1 MAFSSSG
8 EPESFVRPS
17 AILPRPLSDTQNK
30 PETDGAPGFSSL
42 SKDPALNSPHDS
54 RRFSRPRKRRHRL
67 LYEKRI
73 ALFAILAALP
83 GVAFGTILI
92 WTHDW
97 TRDVKISFTVL
108 EFFLW
113 LVLTLALL
121 DQIVRPLQTLTNVVG
136 ALREEDYSF
145 RARGAAPN
153 DALGELA
160 LEINSLADI
169 LTEQRLQTIEATAL
183 LRRVVDE
190 IDAPLFTFDP
200 DHALRLMNAAGERL
214 LQQPSARLL
223 GKTASELGLN
233 ACFEARNETLVS
245 LPYSVP
251 NARWMVRRSS
261 FRQNGVPH
269 TLIVLSDVSRALREE
284 ERSAWQKLIRV
295 LGHELNNSLAPIISI
310 AGSLAS
316 RLPLPELPEAQN
328 ADFQRG
334 LNIIESRTASLH
346 RFLQSYRRLAQMPSP
361 ALQPIA
367 LRPLMERVAALETR
381 LNVEISPGPDLVLMI
396 DPDLI
401 EQMLINLVRNAVD
414 AALEQ
419 AQSAQTG
426 SESTPPLVMM
436 RWEQSDR
443 TVVLMVEDNGIG
455 LLNPSNTFVP
465 FYTTKPGGSGI
476 GLVLSQQIAEA
487 HGASIE
493 LANRQNARGCLVKV
507 TLPYRQSVRG

>member
-1 MAFSSSG
+1 M
-8 EPESFVRPS
+8 
-17 AILPRPLSDTQNK
+17 T
-30 PETDGAPGFSSL
+30 TDSTRNADSQP
-42 SKDPALNSPHDS
+42 PAALNLPPPIAENLAS
-54 RRFSRPRKRRHRL
+54 RAPRKQRFGL

-73 ALFAILAALP
+73 ALFALLASLP
-83 GVAFGTILI
+83 GLGFGTTLI

-97 TRDVKISFTVL
+97 SRSTKISLTGL
-108 EFFLW
+108 ELLLW

-121 DQIVRPLQTLTNVVG
+121 DQIVRPLQTLANVVG

-145 RARGAAPN
+145 RARGAAPD

-183 LRRVVDE
+183 LRRVVEE

-200 DHALRLMNAAGERL
+200 AHVLRLVNAAGERL
-214 LQQPSARLL
+214 LQQPAARLL
-223 GKTASELGLN
+223 GKTASELELN
-233 ACFEARNETLVS
+233 ACFEAVNETLVA
-245 LPYSVP
+245 LPYSAP
-251 NARWMVRRSS
+251 NARWMLRKSS

-310 AGSLAS
+310 AGSLSS
-316 RLPLPELPEAQN
+316 RLPLEELPEAQN

-334 LNIIESRTASLH
+334 LNIIESRTAALH

-361 ALQPIA
+361 SLKPIE
-367 LRPLMERVAALETR
+367 LRPLIERVAVLETR
-381 LNVEISPGPDLVLMI
+381 LKVEILPGDDLTLMI

-419 AQSAQTG
+419 AQSQPAG
-426 SESTPPLVMM
+426 ESAAPKVTIGMEKLDHHVA
-436 RWEQSDR
+436 
-443 TVVLMVEDNGIG
+443 LMVEDNGIG
-455 LLNPSNTFVP
+455 LLNPSNAFVP

-487 HGASIE
+487 HGGSIE
-493 LANRQNARGCLVKV
+493 LTNRPDARGCRVKV
-507 TLPYRQSVRG
+507 TLPYRQTSAFTP

>member
-1 MAFSSSG
+1 M
-8 EPESFVRPS
+8 
-17 AILPRPLSDTQNK
+17 
-30 PETDGAPGFSSL
+30 
-42 SKDPALNSPHDS
+42 
-54 RRFSRPRKRRHRL
+54 
-67 LYEKRI
+67 
-73 ALFAILAALP
+73 
-83 GVAFGTILI
+83 
-92 WTHDW
+92 
-97 TRDVKISFTVL
+97 KITLTVV

-145 RARGAAPN
+145 RARGAVAN

-160 LEINSLADI
+160 LEINALADI
-169 LTEQRLQTIEATAL
+169 LTEQRIQTIEATAL

-200 DHALRLMNAAGERL
+200 DHILRLVNAAGERL

-223 GKTASELGLN
+223 GKTADELELN
-233 ACFEARNETLVS
+233 ACFEARNETLVA
-245 LPYSVP
+245 LPYSTP
-251 NARWMVRRSS
+251 NARWMVRQST

-269 TLIVLSDVSRALREE
+269 KLIVLSDVSRALREE
-284 ERSAWQKLIRV
+284 ERSAWQRLIRV

-316 RLPLPELPEAQN
+316 RLPLPQLPEEQN

-361 ALQPIA
+361 TLQPIE
-367 LRPLMERVAALETR
+367 LRPLIERVAVLETR
-381 LNVEISPGPDLVLMI
+381 LNVEIMPGPERVLMI

-401 EQMLINLVRNAVD
+401 EQMMINLVRNAVD
-414 AALEQ
+414 ASLEQ
-419 AQSAQTG
+419 AQSAHSG
-426 SESTPPLVMM
+426 PEPPAPRVSI
-436 RWEQSDR
+436 RWEQYDR
-443 TVVLMVEDNGIG
+443 TMALIVEDNGIG
-455 LLNPSNTFVP
+455 LLNPSNAFVP

-487 HGASIE
+487 HGGSIE
-493 LANRQNARGCLVKV
+493 LANRRDTRGCVVKV
-507 TLPYRQSVRG
+507 LLPYRASLR

>member
-1 MAFSSSG
+1 MASSSG
-8 EPESFVRPS
+8 RE
-17 AILPRPLSDTQNK
+17 PRPAVQST
-30 PETDGAPGFSSL
+30 AR
-42 SKDPALNSPHDS
+42 PALARDPEPLSSSFERPAPYREPAPSGIAQH
-54 RRFSRPRKRRHRL
+54 RGVAEAGARISRPRARRHKL

-73 ALFAILAALP
+73 ALFAILAAVP
-83 GVAFGTILI
+83 GVGFGTVLI
-92 WTHDW
+92 WTHNW
-97 TRDVKISFTVL
+97 TPDVKISLTAL
-108 EFFLW
+108 ELFLW

-121 DQIVRPLQTLTNVVG
+121 DQIVRPLQTLANVVG

-153 DALGELA
+153 DAMGELA
-160 LEINSLADI
+160 LEINALADI
-169 LTEQRLQTIEATAL
+169 LTEQRLQSIEATAL
-183 LRRVVDE
+183 LRRVVQE

-200 DHALRLMNAAGERL
+200 DHILRLVNAAGERL

-223 GKTASELGLN
+223 GKTAAELELN
-233 ACFEARNETLVS
+233 ACFEAANETLVA
-245 LPYSVP
+245 LPYSAP
-251 NARWMVRRSS
+251 NARWMVRKSS
-261 FRQNGVPH
+261 FRQSGVPH

-310 AGSLAS
+310 AGSLSS

-334 LNIIESRTASLH
+334 LGIIESRTASLH

-361 ALQPIA
+361 TLQPTE
-367 LRPLMERVAALETR
+367 LRPLLERVANLETR
-381 LNVEISPGPDLVLMI
+381 LKVDISPGPDLILMI

-419 AQSAQTG
+419 AQAPQSG
-426 SESTPPLVMM
+426 EPVPPSVTL
-436 RWEQSDR
+436 RWEQFDR
-443 TVVLMVEDNGIG
+443 RVALIVEDNGIG
-455 LLNPSNTFVP
+455 LLNPGNAFVP

-487 HGASIE
+487 HGGSIE
-493 LANRQNARGCLVKV
+493 LANRTDERGCRVKV
-507 TLPYRQSVRG
+507 MLPYRHS

>member
-1 MAFSSSG
+1 
-8 EPESFVRPS
+8 V
-17 AILPRPLSDTQNK
+17 LT
-30 PETDGAPGFSSL
+30 
-42 SKDPALNSPHDS
+42 
-54 RRFSRPRKRRHRL
+54 
-67 LYEKRI
+67 
-73 ALFAILAALP
+73 ALP
-83 GVAFGTILI
+83 GLTIGTILI
-92 WTHDW
+92 WTSTW
-97 TRDVKISFTVL
+97 TRDTKIAVTGL

-113 LVLTLALL
+113 LVLTLVLL
-121 DQIVRPLQTLTNVVG
+121 DQIVRPLQTLANVVG

-169 LTEQRLQTIEATAL
+169 LTEQRIQTIEATAL

-190 IDAPLFTFDP
+190 IDSPIFTFDP
-200 DHALRLMNAAGERL
+200 EHTLRLVNAAGERF
-214 LQQPSARLL
+214 LQQPAVRLL
-223 GKTASELGLN
+223 GRTAAGLELN
-233 ACFEARNETLVS
+233 ACFEARNETLVK
-245 LPYSVP
+245 LPYSTP
-251 NARWMVRRSS
+251 NARWMVRRAS

-269 TLIVLSDVSRALREE
+269 TLIVLSDVSRALREQ
-284 ERSAWQKLIRV
+284 ERTAWQRLIRV

-316 RLPLPELPEAQN
+316 RLPLPELPEEQN

-334 LNIIESRTASLH
+334 LNIIESRTAALH

-361 ALQPIA
+361 TLQPVQ
-367 LRPLMERVAALETR
+367 LRPLLERVSALETR
-381 LNVEISPGPDLVLMI
+381 LSVEIVSVSDLELML

-419 AQSAQTG
+419 AQSPHAG
-426 SESTPPLVMM
+426 SPAVDPQVSI
-436 RWEQSDR
+436 RWEQFER
-443 TVVLMVEDNGIG
+443 KVALLVEDNGIG
-455 LLNPSNTFVP
+455 LLNPGNAFVP

-487 HGASIE
+487 HGGSIE
-493 LANRQNARGCLVKV
+493 LANRQGVRGCVVKV
-507 TLPYRQSVRG
+507 LLPHER

>member
-1 MAFSSSG
+1 MDSSSG
-8 EPESFVRPS
+8 GDSKSAARTRRP
-17 AILPRPLSDTQNK
+17 R
-30 PETDGAPGFSSL
+30 
-42 SKDPALNSPHDS
+42 S
-54 RRFSRPRKRRHRL
+54 RRARL
-67 LYEKRI
+67 LFEKRI
-73 ALFAILAALP
+73 ALFAVLAALP
-83 GVAFGTILI
+83 GISFGTILI
-92 WTHDW
+92 WTQPW
-97 TRDVKISFTVL
+97 TRDVRIALTAL

-145 RARGAAPN
+145 RARGAVAN

-160 LEINSLADI
+160 LEINALADI
-169 LTEQRLQTIEATAL
+169 LTEQRIQTIEATAL
-183 LRRVVDE
+183 LRRVVDG

-200 DHALRLMNAAGERL
+200 NHILRLVNAAGERL
-214 LQQPSARLL
+214 LQQPAARLL
-223 GKTASELGLN
+223 GKTAAELELN
-233 ACFEARNETLVS
+233 ACFEARNETLVALS
-245 LPYSVP
+245 YSTP
-251 NARWMVRRSS
+251 NARWMVRQSS

-269 TLIVLSDVSRALREE
+269 KLIVLSDVSRALREE
-284 ERSAWQKLIRV
+284 ERSAWQRLIRV

-316 RLPLPELPEAQN
+316 RLPLPQLPEEQN

-361 ALQPIA
+361 TLQPVE
-367 LRPLMERVAALETR
+367 LRPLLERVAVLETR
-381 LNVEISPGPDLVLMI
+381 LKVEIAPGSERVLMI

-419 AQSAQTG
+419 AQSAQAS
-426 SESTPPLVMM
+426 SETAAPEVSM
-436 RWEQSDR
+436 RWEQYDR
-443 TVVLMVEDNGIG
+443 KLALIVEDNGIG
-455 LLNPSNTFVP
+455 LLNPSNAFVP

-487 HGASIE
+487 HGGSIE
-493 LANRQNARGCLVKV
+493 LGNRRDTRGCIVKV
-507 TLPYRQSVRG
+507 LLPYRPSPR

>member
-1 MAFSSSG
+1 MDSSSADDSKPPVALITKPAPDPSP
-8 EPESFVRPS
+8 EPFPAASTRPRTDKHS
-17 AILPRPLSDTQNK
+17 AAER
-30 PETDGAPGFSSL
+30 A
-42 SKDPALNSPHDS
+42 
-54 RRFSRPRKRRHRL
+54 RKRRGFRL

-83 GVAFGTILI
+83 GVTFGTILI

-97 TRDVKISFTVL
+97 SRDTKISLTVL
-108 EFFLW
+108 EMFLW

-153 DALGELA
+153 DAMGELA

-169 LTEQRLQTIEATAL
+169 LTEQRVQTIEATAL
-183 LRRVVDE
+183 LRRVVEE
-190 IDAPLFTFDP
+190 IDTPLFTFDP
-200 DHALRLMNAAGERL
+200 HHALRLMNAAGERL
-214 LQQPSARLL
+214 LQQPAARLL
-223 GKTASELGLN
+223 GKTATELELD
-233 ACFEARNETLVS
+233 ACFEAPNETLVA
-245 LPYSVP
+245 LPYSAP
-251 NARWMVRRSS
+251 NARWMVRKRS

-310 AGSLAS
+310 AGSLSS
-316 RLPLPELPEAQN
+316 RLPLPELPDPQN

-361 ALQPIA
+361 KLQPVE
-367 LRPLMERVAALETR
+367 LRPLVERIATLETR
-381 LNVEISPGPDLVLMI
+381 LKVDISPGPDLTLMI

-419 AQSAQTG
+419 AQSPQVGEAM
-426 SESTPPLVMM
+426 PPKVAM
-436 RWEQSDR
+436 RWERSDHM
-443 TVVLMVEDNGIG
+443 VALMVEDNGIG
-455 LLNPSNTFVP
+455 LLNPSNAFVP

-487 HGASIE
+487 HGGSIE
-493 LANRQNARGCLVKV
+493 LTNRPDERGCRVKV
-507 TLPYRQSVRG
+507 TLPYRHA

>member
-1 MAFSSSG
+1 MDSSSG
-8 EPESFVRPS
+8 SDPKSNDPS
-17 AILPRPLSDTQNK
+17 GSYSAL
-30 PETDGAPGFSSL
+30 DGT
-42 SKDPALNSPHDS
+42 SKREHRT
-54 RRFSRPRKRRHRL
+54 RRRRYRL

-83 GVAFGTILI
+83 GVVFGTVLI
-92 WTHDW
+92 WIHNW
-97 TRDVKISFTVL
+97 TQDVKVSLTVL
-108 EFFLW
+108 ELFLW

-121 DQIVRPLQTLTNVVG
+121 DQIVRPLQTLANVVG

-160 LEINSLADI
+160 LEINALADI
-169 LTEQRLQTIEATAL
+169 LTEQRLQSIEATAL
-183 LRRVVDE
+183 LRRVVEE

-200 DHALRLMNAAGERL
+200 HHVLRLMNAAGERL
-214 LQQPSARLL
+214 LQQPAARLL
-223 GKTASELGLN
+223 GKTAAELELN
-233 ACFEARNETLVS
+233 ACFDAANETLVA
-245 LPYSVP
+245 LPYSAP
-251 NARWMVRRSS
+251 NARWMVRKSS

-284 ERSAWQKLIRV
+284 ERSAWQRLIRV

-310 AGSLAS
+310 AGSLSS
-316 RLPLPELPEAQN
+316 RLPLQELPDAQN

-361 ALQPIA
+361 TLKPTELRALV
-367 LRPLMERVAALETR
+367 ERVAALETR
-381 LNVEISPGPDLVLMI
+381 LPVEIVPDGDLEIMI

-419 AQSAQTG
+419 AQSPQAG
-426 SESTPPLVMM
+426 AEAGPPKVTM
-436 RWEQSDR
+436 RWEHSDR
-443 TVVLMVEDNGIG
+443 KVALMVEDNGIG
-455 LLNPSNTFVP
+455 LLNPSNAFVP

-487 HGASIE
+487 HGGSIE
-493 LANRQNARGCLVKV
+493 LANRAEARGCLVKV
-507 TLPYRQSVRG
+507 MLPNRHG

>member
-1 MAFSSSG
+1 MVSSSG
-8 EPESFVRPS
+8 GQPKPAARTPHVRLRPS
-17 AILPRPLSDTQNK
+17 Q
-30 PETDGAPGFSSL
+30 
-42 SKDPALNSPHDS
+42 
-54 RRFSRPRKRRHRL
+54 L
-67 LYEKRI
+67 LFEKRI
-73 ALFAILAALP
+73 AFFAVFAALP
-83 GVAFGTILI
+83 GVAVGTILI
-92 WTHDW
+92 WTSAW
-97 TRDVKISFTVL
+97 SRDAKIALTAL

-113 LVLTLALL
+113 LILTLVLL
-121 DQIVRPLQTLTNVVG
+121 EQIVRPLQTLANVVG

-169 LTEQRLQTIEATAL
+169 LTEQRIQSIEATAL

-200 DHALRLMNAAGERL
+200 DHILRLVNAAGERL
-214 LQQPSARLL
+214 LQQPAARLL
-223 GKTASELGLN
+223 GRTATELELG
-233 ACFEARNETLVS
+233 ACFEARNETLVA
-245 LPYSVP
+245 LPYSTP

-269 TLIVLSDVSRALREE
+269 TLIVLADVSRALREQ
-284 ERSAWQKLIRV
+284 ERSAWQRLIRV

-334 LNIIESRTASLH
+334 LNIIESRTAALH

-361 ALQPIA
+361 TLQPVE
-367 LRPLMERVAALETR
+367 LRPLLERVAVLETR
-381 LNVEISPGPDLVLMI
+381 LHVEIASGPDLVLML

-401 EQMLINLVRNAVD
+401 EQMLINLVGNAVD

-419 AQSAQTG
+419 TQSPQAG
-426 SESTPPLVMM
+426 SQPGEPQVSM
-436 RWEQSDR
+436 RWEQFDR
-443 TVVLMVEDNGIG
+443 KVAIMVEDNGIG
-455 LLNPSNTFVP
+455 LLNPSNAFVP

-487 HGASIE
+487 HGGTIE
-493 LANRQNARGCLVKV
+493 LANRQNARGCIVKV
-507 TLPYRQSVRG
+507 LLPHQQASGER